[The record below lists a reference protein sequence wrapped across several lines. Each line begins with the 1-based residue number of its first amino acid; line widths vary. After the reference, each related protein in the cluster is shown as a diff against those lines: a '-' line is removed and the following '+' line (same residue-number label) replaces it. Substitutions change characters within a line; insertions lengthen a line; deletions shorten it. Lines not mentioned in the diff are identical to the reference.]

1 MPDTSRQG
9 APDTARRDNVETFE
23 WLTGF
28 LRRVIRRA
36 GKRVADADE
45 VELRVMIQLAS
56 EWDDAIQVAVDGM
69 RARGVSWSV
78 IGDAAGM
85 RKQSAQ
91 EKWGRSGERDVA

>member
-28 LRRVIRRA
+28 VRRVIRRA
-36 GKRVADADE
+36 GK
-45 VELRVMIQLAS
+45 
-56 EWDDAIQVAVDGM
+56 
-69 RARGVSWSV
+69 
-78 IGDAAGM
+78 
-85 RKQSAQ
+85 Q

>member
-1 MPDTSRQG
+1 MPTNNRQG

-28 LRRVIRRA
+28 VRRVIRRA

-45 VELRVMIQLAS
+45 IELR
-56 EWDDAIQVAVDGM
+56 
-69 RARGVSWSV
+69 
-78 IGDAAGM
+78 DAAGM

-91 EKWGRSGERDVA
+91 EKWGRPGERDVA